1 MSMRRRPAL
10 LAASVLAASLAVA
23 PAAAA
28 IPGHTAGGPAPAAS
42 AAAPAADRAGGNPNS
57 PEKLVAAISSANLE
71 RDIRA
76 FADIAEEH
84 GNRAAG
90 TPGYDASV
98 DYAVAELEKAGY
110 DVELEEFEIT
120 YTETLRD
127 EFTQEGPVQREL
139 PHEVLTYSPSATA
152 ESAQLAVP
160 TGALG
165 CTTAD
170 WGGADLTGR
179 IALVSRG
186 ECPFAQKST
195 TAAELGAEAVVIY
208 NNADGPLNGTLG
220 APSDDYVGT
229 VGITRDLGQ
238 ELVAQA
244 AAGPVTVSLDLE
256 QLVEQ
261 RPTVNILAETRT
273 GRDDNVVMVGAH
285 LDGVPAGPGIHDN
298 ASGSAVTLEVARQ
311 MAKVNKTGNTVR
323 FALWGAEEIGLLGAA
338 HHVAELS
345 QSELDAIAMY
355 VNLDMVAPLDHQNT
369 LGVLTGDFSLGAESF
384 LQEQLERDGHEHG
397 PAGNGGNSDYAPFVA
412 AGIPATGLLSYHDDN
427 YHTAQDDIENVSITS
442 LTHSARAVANL
453 VGTFMHDTSS
463 VNDKCNAGKSG
474 KPKQC

>member
-1 MSMRRRPAL
+1 MSLRRRPAL
-10 LAASVLAASLAVA
+10 LAAAVLSVGLVAAPVA
-23 PAAAA
+23 PAF
-28 IPGHTAGGPAPAAS
+28 
-42 AAAPAADRAGGNPNS
+42 AAPAAPSASSHAPGVDRAGGSLNS
-57 PEKLVAAISSANLE
+57 PEKLVEAISSANLE
-71 RDIRA
+71 QDVRA
-76 FADIAEEH
+76 FMDIAREH

-90 TPGYDASV
+90 TAGYDASV
-98 DYAVAELEKAGY
+98 DYAVAELEEAGY
-110 DVELEEFEIT
+110 DVELQEFEIT
-120 YTETLRD
+120 YTETLHD
-127 EFTQEGPVQREL
+127 EFVQTGPVQRDL
-139 PHEVLTYSPSATA
+139 PHTVLTYSPSATA

-186 ECPFAQKST
+186 DCPFAQKST
-195 TAAELGAEAVVIY
+195 TAAELGAEAVVVY

-229 VGITRDLGQ
+229 VGITRELGR
-238 ELVAQA
+238 ELIAQA

-273 GRDDNVVMVGAH
+273 GRDDNVVMIGAH

-298 ASGSAVTLEVARQ
+298 ASGSAVTLELARQ

-323 FALWGAEEIGLLGAA
+323 FALWGAEEIGLLGAE
-338 HHVAELS
+338 HYV
-345 QSELDAIAMY
+345 SELTPAEREAIAMY

-369 LGVLTGDFSLGAESF
+369 MGVLTGDFSRGAESF
-384 LQEQLERDGHEHG
+384 LQEQLERDGHGHG

-412 AGIPATGLLSYHDDN
+412 AGIPATGLLSFRDDN
-427 YHTAQDDIENVSITS
+427 YHTAQDDLENVSITS

-474 KPKQC
+474 TPKQC